1 MKHEARTID
10 QMQAQ
15 MALLAVADPS
25 NMVTPVDTSVSA
37 NADCPATET
46 PDVDLKNPGLTRAQ
60 LEDQRWKVSAPVAAA
75 TFKRLGLPLE
85 GRAARRIYA
94 WPLILKLEGLP
105 EELAHRASPDT
116 HPHLFEDLID
126 AKNASRLLGMSQPH
140 LRKLVDAGQLL
151 GCDIIRLGARR
162 MYRFRAA
169 EIEAEAHRR
178 IAVRLVGG
186 TSRCA
191 Q

>member
-1 MKHEARTID
+1 MKHDARTID
-10 QMQAQ
+10 HMQAQ
-15 MALLAVADPS
+15 MALAALADPS
-25 NMVTPVDTSVSA
+25 NLVTPLDASVA
-37 NADCPATET
+37 TDAERPATYT

-60 LEDQRWKVSAPVAAA
+60 LEDQRWKVSAPVAASI
-75 TFKRLGLPLE
+75 FMRLGLPLE

-94 WPLILKLEGLP
+94 WPLILKLEGVP
-105 EELAHRASPDT
+105 EELALCASPDT

-126 AKNASRLLGMSQPH
+126 AKNASLLLGMSQPH
-140 LRKLVDAGQLL
+140 LRKLVDAGQLS
-151 GCDIIRLGARR
+151 GCDVIRLGARR

-169 EIEAEAHRR
+169 EIEAEARRR
-178 IAVRLVGG
+178 IAARLVGG